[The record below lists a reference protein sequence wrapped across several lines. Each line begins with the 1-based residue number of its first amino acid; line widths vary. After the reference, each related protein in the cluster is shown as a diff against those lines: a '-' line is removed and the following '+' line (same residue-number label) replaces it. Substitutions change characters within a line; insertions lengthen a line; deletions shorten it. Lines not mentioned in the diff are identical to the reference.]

1 MSAKGAPGKRKRKR
15 QPFED
20 AETDAIGAEVA
31 CTDTED
37 EDDLEEDGVDLDT
50 DAKSG
55 TTRPCKRP
63 DVAERMKDNK
73 KHSFVTVKMS
83 VGSFLTIE
91 GKLLLSFESIL
102 MDLNIGFLDAYA
114 LLNIHMLRLCGNG
127 LPISRFEQNFVRQCL
142 TAVMIEVKRPGSN
155 CR

>member
-37 EDDLEEDGVDLDT
+37 EYEDDLEEDGVDLDT

-55 TTRPCKRP
+55 TTRPGKRP

-73 KHSFVTVKMS
+73 NHSFVTVKMS
-83 VGSFLTIE
+83 MPT
-91 GKLLLSFESIL
+91 
-102 MDLNIGFLDAYA
+102 
-114 LLNIHMLRLCGNG
+114 RC
-127 LPISRFEQNFVRQCL
+127 
-142 TAVMIEVKRPGSN
+142 
-155 CR
+155 